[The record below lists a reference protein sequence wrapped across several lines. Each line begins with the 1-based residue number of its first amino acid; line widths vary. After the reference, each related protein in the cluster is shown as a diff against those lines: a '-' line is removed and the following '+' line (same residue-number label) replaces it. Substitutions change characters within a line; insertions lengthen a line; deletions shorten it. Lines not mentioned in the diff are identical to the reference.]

1 MLNVIR
7 MEFYRMLKSKS
18 FYIAG
23 ICLILTML
31 FSTNMS
37 AEEWKKS
44 TPEERQELHELFLR
58 EAKTESVAI
67 AVTIPTEANA
77 RVTVYDLF
85 FANIKSKLI
94 ALVFACFTVIY
105 ATADITSGYVKN
117 IAGQIR
123 NRKSLIYAKTLSLLV
138 YCVGSMGFL
147 IPIQAVCSQLFF
159 GYVKWGPWK
168 DFLYYLGIQ
177 TLLHYAFILTMMML
191 AVILKNNI
199 LTTALSIGLCINFQL
214 IFYGF
219 LDKFV
224 NRMGISGWHTREYTI
239 TGNISLIGM
248 QISAETAGHAAV
260 VAVVFLILAVWITGI
275 VFDLRDI

>member
-159 GYVKWGPWK
+159 GYVEWGRGKISCITLGSRHCFIMPS
-168 DFLYYLGIQ
+168 YL
-177 TLLHYAFILTMMML
+177 L
-191 AVILKNNI
+191 
-199 LTTALSIGLCINFQL
+199 
-214 IFYGF
+214 
-219 LDKFV
+219 
-224 NRMGISGWHTREYTI
+224 
-239 TGNISLIGM
+239 
-248 QISAETAGHAAV
+248 
-260 VAVVFLILAVWITGI
+260 
-275 VFDLRDI
+275 

>member
-1 MLNVIR
+1 MDW
-7 MEFYRMLKSKS
+7 
-18 FYIAG
+18 
-23 ICLILTML
+23 
-31 FSTNMS
+31 
-37 AEEWKKS
+37 WKKS

-85 FANIKSKLI
+85 FAKYKIK
-94 ALVFACFTVIY
+94 VDCPCFCLLY
-105 ATADITSGYVKN
+105 CDLCNSGYYQQYVKN

-147 IPIQAVCSQLFF
+147 IPIQAVCIELFF
-159 GYVKWGPWK
+159 GYVEWGPWK

-199 LTTALSIGLCINFQL
+199 LATALSIGLCINFQ
-214 IFYGF
+214 
-219 LDKFV
+219 V
-224 NRMGISGWHTREYTI
+224 
-239 TGNISLIGM
+239 
-248 QISAETAGHAAV
+248 
-260 VAVVFLILAVWITGI
+260 
-275 VFDLRDI
+275 DLLWLP

>member
-94 ALVFACFTVIY
+94 ALVLPA
-105 ATADITSGYVKN
+105 
-117 IAGQIR
+117 
-123 NRKSLIYAKTLSLLV
+123 LL
-138 YCVGSMGFL
+138 
-147 IPIQAVCSQLFF
+147 
-159 GYVKWGPWK
+159 
-168 DFLYYLGIQ
+168 
-177 TLLHYAFILTMMML
+177 
-191 AVILKNNI
+191 
-199 LTTALSIGLCINFQL
+199 
-214 IFYGF
+214 
-219 LDKFV
+219 
-224 NRMGISGWHTREYTI
+224 
-239 TGNISLIGM
+239 
-248 QISAETAGHAAV
+248 
-260 VAVVFLILAVWITGI
+260 
-275 VFDLRDI
+275 

>member
-58 EAKTESVAI
+58 EAQTESVATI
-67 AVTIPTEANA
+67 SVTIPTEANA

-117 IAGQIR
+117 IAGADKEPKISHLCKNAQP
-123 NRKSLIYAKTLSLLV
+123 
-138 YCVGSMGFL
+138 VGVL
-147 IPIQAVCSQLFF
+147 C
-159 GYVKWGPWK
+159 WK
-168 DFLYYLGIQ
+168 
-177 TLLHYAFILTMMML
+177 H
-191 AVILKNNI
+191 
-199 LTTALSIGLCINFQL
+199 
-214 IFYGF
+214 
-219 LDKFV
+219 
-224 NRMGISGWHTREYTI
+224 GISHTDS
-239 TGNISLIGM
+239 GSLQSIIFRLCGM
-248 QISAETAGHAAV
+248 GTVERFPV
-260 VAVVFLILAVWITGI
+260 LPWNP
-275 VFDLRDI
+275 DIASLCLHTYYDDACGYF